1 MPAATTTARTKTRST
16 TASESR
22 QLQVTSPQ
30 RSERALGPMRTVL
43 VTGGGRGIGRAIA
56 LAFADPSSHVVV
68 VGRTQSTLDSSADQI
83 RRAGAR
89 ATAVVIDV
97 ADHESVAKGLE
108 EIARQVA
115 NVDVLVNNAG
125 VGGGEP
131 VQASDID
138 RWRRTLDVNLFGMYL
153 VTRECLPL
161 MLDAARIINLSS
173 VLGRFGVAGYT
184 AYCASKHGVV
194 GFTRALAL
202 ELAPR
207 QITVNA
213 VVPGWVDTQMATEG
227 MDAGARATGMTI
239 EQFRDQAIGAVP
251 IQRIIQP
258 EEVGRLV
265 RFLAAPESSAITGQA
280 YNICGGQTMD

>member
-1 MPAATTTARTKTRST
+1 MKT
-16 TASESR
+16 
-22 QLQVTSPQ
+22 
-30 RSERALGPMRTVL
+30 TVL

-56 LAFADPSSHVVV
+56 LAFADASSHVVV
-68 VGRTQSTLDSSADQI
+68 VGRTRSTLDTSADQI
-83 RRAGAR
+83 RQAGAR
-89 ATAVVIDV
+89 ATAIVVDV
-97 ADHESVAKGLE
+97 SDSESVAAGLVE
-108 EIARQVA
+108 VSRQVEA
-115 NVDVLVNNAG
+115 IDVLINNAG

-153 VTRECLPL
+153 VTRACLPL
-161 MLDAARIINLSS
+161 MPDRSRIINMSS
-173 VLGRFGVAGYT
+173 VLGRFGVPGYT
-184 AYCASKHGVV
+184 AYCAAKHGVI

-207 QITVNA
+207 RITVNA
-213 VVPGWVDTQMATEG
+213 LVPGWVATDMAVEG
-227 MDAGARATGMTI
+227 MTSGAHATRTTF

-251 IQRIIQP
+251 IRRIIQP
-258 EEVGRLV
+258 EEVGRLA